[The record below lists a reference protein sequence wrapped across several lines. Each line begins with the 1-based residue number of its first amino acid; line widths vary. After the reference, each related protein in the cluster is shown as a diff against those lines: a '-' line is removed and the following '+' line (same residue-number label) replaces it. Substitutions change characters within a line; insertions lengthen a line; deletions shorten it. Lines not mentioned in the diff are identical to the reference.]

1 MEFDATCDRMGRS
14 IDETRVGRGRFYR
27 AAWWVGRRRVRV
39 CAFGDYVRVVM
50 MTCERVKVTTTDDAF
65 GFEQERLFDV
75 LLLTSAEIENTSGTI
90 IAGGDDAG
98 KVWTHGKV

>member
-1 MEFDATCDRMGRS
+1 
-14 IDETRVGRGRFYR
+14 
-27 AAWWVGRRRVRV
+27 
-39 CAFGDYVRVVM
+39 M

-98 KVWTHGKV
+98 KIWTHGKV